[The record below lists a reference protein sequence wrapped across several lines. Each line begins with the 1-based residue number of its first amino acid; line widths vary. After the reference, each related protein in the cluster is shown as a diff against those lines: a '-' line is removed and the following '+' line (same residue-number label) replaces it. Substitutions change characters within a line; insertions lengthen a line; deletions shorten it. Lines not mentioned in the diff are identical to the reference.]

1 MQWRRGT
8 ADVSEEITNITFAAF
23 TAYSSRLYS
32 YGMTEKIL
40 LLFTL
45 TGRVLSPSS
54 PPFVSG
60 RNEASVIKKKPS
72 LIRARLHYGRFKC
85 VCAQGGGGEGQLRE
99 PLSWTAFSFWGWNG
113 GVMAGEGWWGAQGMI
128 KAQVK
133 SLIELSF
140 RLISLLPLLA

>member
-1 MQWRRGT
+1 MRWRRGT

-23 TAYSSRLYS
+23 MRTPVDCTRTAWL
-32 YGMTEKIL
+32 KIL
-40 LLFTL
+40 LFML

-54 PPFVSG
+54 PLLCQGGTKHQSSKKRGLWSEPGYIMGDLSVCVCVTMWRAVGGRGSWGIGCHELQSVSG
-60 RNEASVIKKKPS
+60 AETEGRWGQWEA
-72 LIRARLHYGRFKC
+72 
-85 VCAQGGGGEGQLRE
+85 QE
-99 PLSWTAFSFWGWNG
+99 
-113 GVMAGEGWWGAQGMI
+113 MI